1 MSGDSTLGIAWR
13 INKGFFCQYR
23 RMNCDG
29 VRLPSNGVG
38 VSREGGRNAVAG
50 FLADDELRAEAAS
63 AGWSVGR
70 LGIV

>member
-1 MSGDSTLGIAWR
+1 
-13 INKGFFCQYR
+13 
-23 RMNCDG
+23 MNCDG

-38 VSREGGRNAVAG
+38 VSGEGGRIAVAG